1 MTKKFGE
8 LPQLTEEVFDVINKK
23 GGYPYNN
30 LGICVVAAIIPL
42 ICGGTL
48 GPEAGLVGIIAGLCC
63 WVGDNLKYRKE
74 KLQTLAETGFSIA
87 LGIVFM
93 TPLAGIVASLEP
105 NNKKEKYGKK
115 LKQKAGRIFIYCVGV
130 AGGFLAFILLGNIW
144 DMFFPGFG
152 SGGIPRFTKDFS
164 FDPMLL
170 L

>member
-1 MTKKFGE
+1 M
-8 LPQLTEEVFDVINKK
+8 
-23 GGYPYNN
+23 
-30 LGICVVAAIIPL
+30 AAIIPL

-48 GPEAGLVGIIAGLCC
+48 GPEAGLVGVIAGLCC

-130 AGGFLAFILLGNIW
+130 AGGFLAFILLGNV
-144 DMFFPGFG
+144 
-152 SGGIPRFTKDFS
+152 
-164 FDPMLL
+164 
-170 L
+170 